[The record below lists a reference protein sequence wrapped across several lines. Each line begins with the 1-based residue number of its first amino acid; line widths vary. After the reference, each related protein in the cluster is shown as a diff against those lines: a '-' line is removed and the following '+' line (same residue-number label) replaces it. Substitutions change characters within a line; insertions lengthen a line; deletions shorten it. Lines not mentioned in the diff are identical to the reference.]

1 MGGNEQNRMEVIL
14 EDINGKFDLVLEG
27 HATLEQMIRNHQTET
42 RQDKQELQALIKTSH
57 DTLDAKIDATADR
70 LDAKIDATADLLDA
84 KIDSVAADLNTKI
97 DDVATSLSVE
107 IQSVGEKVDGHE
119 ARITVLERKVA

>member
-1 MGGNEQNRMEVIL
+1 MVFDLYQASGGQPMGDNEQNRMEVIL

-27 HATLEQMIRNHQTET
+27 HATLEQMICNHQTET
-42 RQDKQELQALIKTSH
+42 RQDKRELQALIKTSH
-57 DTLDAKIDATADR
+57 DSLDAKI
-70 LDAKIDATADLLDA
+70 
-84 KIDSVAADLNTKI
+84 N
-97 DDVATSLSVE
+97 DVATSLSAE